1 MITIIIGYRIF
12 FSRQRQLAVSFIC
25 RLPTDYFQLSMIRI
39 EDVIEKVERN
49 RPEPDI
55 DLIRRAYLF
64 SALHHRGQKRASG
77 EPYLVHPLEVADILA
92 DMRLDEISVSTG
104 LLHDV
109 VEDTLVDLDTI
120 REYFGD
126 EVTRLVDGLTKIAH
140 ISNLSKEKQQAE
152 NVRKMV
158 LAMITDVRVVLI
170 KLADRLHN
178 MRTMQF
184 LKPEKRARISQE
196 TLDIY
201 APIAHRLG
209 MGKVRSELEDLS
221 FQNLYPEEYK
231 KLSNEVEE
239 RRSELEATLEKITEL
254 IKQKLTENDV
264 PFVEVEGRV
273 KRLYSL
279 WKKLKKRKLTIEEV
293 YDLIAARIITPNDK
307 KNCYL
312 ALSVIHD
319 IWTPVPERFKDW
331 IGNPRD
337 NLYQSLHT
345 SVIGDNGLSFE
356 VQIRTE
362 EMHQVAEEG
371 VAAHWKYKES
381 KPGKREEDASLD
393 ELRKT
398 VEKLL
403 LPLVESTRETEDSED
418 FIESL
423 KLDLYPKDVYAFTPR
438 GKIIQL
444 PRGATP
450 IDFAYA
456 IHSEV
461 GDNCTGAKI
470 KGRIVPLR
478 TELQNGDVVE
488 VLTTPNSK
496 PSRDWLNS
504 VVTSKARNR
513 IRHWIAEQQRV
524 ESIEIGRKLL
534 EKEVDKFRLSPKKL
548 IANDDEMKRIANEY
562 GLGRGEDLLA
572 SIGYGKTL
580 PRNVLA
586 KFLGAEK
593 FAELDPEKKKE
604 TRLESSVKAVKK
616 FIGLGEDAIIVKG
629 VDNLLTNRAHCCNP
643 LRGEEI
649 VGYISLGKGIVVHN
663 KRCKNLQQLMVNRER
678 IIDVEWAKGDG
689 KEIQSVRLL
698 ATTENRTGMLA
709 GITNAIADIK
719 TGIRD
724 ARAEV
729 SKNDRGLI
737 EVTIEVFDKKHL
749 DKVITSV
756 EQVPGVIAV
765 ERVNF

>member
-1 MITIIIGYRIF
+1 
-12 FSRQRQLAVSFIC
+12 
-25 RLPTDYFQLSMIRI
+25 MIRI
-39 EDVIEKVERN
+39 EDVIAKVEVN
-49 RPEPDI
+49 RPSPDI

-92 DMRLDEISVSTG
+92 DMRLDEVSVATG

-120 REYFGD
+120 KSYFGD
-126 EVTRLVDGLTKIAH
+126 EITSLVDGLTKIAH

-178 MRTMQF
+178 MRTMKF

-209 MGKVRSELEDLS
+209 MGKLRSELEDLA
-221 FQNLYPEEYK
+221 FQNLHPDEYK
-231 KLSNEVEE
+231 RLAKEVDA
-239 RRSELEATLEKITEL
+239 RRPELEATLDKIQAT
-254 IKQKLTENDV
+254 IRARLTENDV
-264 PFVEVEGRV
+264 PFVAVEGRV

-279 WKKLKKRKLTIEEV
+279 WKKLKRQKITMEQV
-293 YDLIAARIITPNDK
+293 YDLIAARIITPNERK
-307 KNCYL
+307 YCYL
-312 ALSVIHD
+312 TLSVIHD
-319 IWTPVPERFKDW
+319 TWTPVPERFKDW
-331 IGNPRD
+331 IAIPRD

-345 SVIGDNGLSFE
+345 SVVGDGGQAFE

-371 VAAHWKYKES
+371 VAAHWKYKEKKLGS
-381 KPGKREEDASLD
+381 HEHDESLD

-403 LPLVESTRETEDSED
+403 LPLVEDNQGDDDSEN
-418 FIESL
+418 FVESL
-423 KLDLYPKDVYAFTPR
+423 KLDLFPKDVYAFTPM
-438 GKIIQL
+438 GKVIQL
-444 PRGATP
+444 PRGASP

-461 GDNCTGAKI
+461 GDSCTGAKI
-470 KGRIVPLR
+470 NGRIVPLK
-478 TELQNGDVVE
+478 TELQNGNVVE
-488 VLTTPNSK
+488 ILTTTNSK
-496 PSRDWLNS
+496 PSRDWLNH
-504 VVTSKARNR
+504 VVTAKARNR
-513 IRHWIAEQQRV
+513 IRHWISQQQRID
-524 ESIEIGRKLL
+524 SIELGRKLL
-534 EKEVDKFRLSPKKL
+534 EKESDRFRVSAKKL
-548 IANDDEMKRIANEY
+548 INDETEMKRIANEY
-562 GLGRGEDLLA
+562 GLGRPEDLLA

-580 PRNVLA
+580 PRNVLS

-593 FAELDPEKKKE
+593 FAELDPEGRKE
-604 TRLESSVKAVKK
+604 TRIESGMKAVKK
-616 FIGLGEDAIIVKG
+616 FIGLGEDAIVVKG
-629 VDNLLTNRAHCCNP
+629 VDNFLTTRARCCNP
-643 LRGEEI
+643 LRGEDI

-663 KRCKNLQQLMVNRER
+663 KRCKNVAQLMINKDR
-678 IIDVEWAKGDG
+678 IVDVEWAKSDQ

-709 GITNAIADIK
+709 GITNAIAEIK

-724 ARAEV
+724 ARANV
-729 SKNDRGLI
+729 SRDDRGLI
-737 EVTIEVFDKKHL
+737 EVTVEVFDKKHL
-749 DKVITSV
+749 DKVVGSIA
-756 EQVPGVIAV
+756 QVPGVIAV
-765 ERVNF
+765 ERIHA

>member
-1 MITIIIGYRIF
+1 M
-12 FSRQRQLAVSFIC
+12 
-25 RLPTDYFQLSMIRI
+25 
-39 EDVIEKVERN
+39 
-49 RPEPDI
+49 
-55 DLIRRAYLF
+55 
-64 SALHHRGQKRASG
+64 HHRGQKRASG
-77 EPYLVHPLEVADILA
+77 EPYLVHPLEVAEILA
-92 DMRLDEISVSTG
+92 EMRLDEVSVSTG

-120 REYFGD
+120 RSYFGD
-126 EVTRLVDGLTKIAH
+126 EITLLVDGLTKIAH

-209 MGKVRSELEDLS
+209 MGKLRSELEDLA
-221 FQNLYPEEYK
+221 FQNLHPEEYK
-231 KLSNEVEE
+231 RLSAEVDS
-239 RRSELEATLEKITEL
+239 RRPELEAALTKIRETITTQLEA
-254 IKQKLTENDV
+254 NDV
-264 PFVEVEGRV
+264 PFVEVQSRV

-279 WKKLKKRKLTIEEV
+279 WKKLKKQKIHIDQV
-293 YDLIAARIITPNDK
+293 YDLIAARVITPNDRK
-307 KNCYL
+307 YCYL
-312 ALSVIHD
+312 TLSVIHN

-331 IGNPRD
+331 IAIPRD

-345 SVIGDNGLSFE
+345 SVIGDGGVAFE

-381 KPGKREEDASLD
+381 SLGSHEDDDTLD
-393 ELRKT
+393 ELRRT

-403 LPLVESTRETEDSED
+403 LPLVEANEDNEDSED

-423 KLDLYPKDVYAFTPR
+423 KLDLFPKDVYTFTPM
-438 GKIIQL
+438 GKVIQL

-450 IDFAYA
+450 LDFAYA

-461 GDNCTGAKI
+461 GDKCTGAKI
-470 KGRIVPLR
+470 NGRIVPLR
-478 TELQNGDVVE
+478 TELQNGDVIE
-488 VLTTPNSK
+488 ILTTQNSQ
-496 PSRDWLNS
+496 PTRDWLNY
-504 VVTSKARNR
+504 VVTSRARNR
-513 IRHWIAEQQRV
+513 IRHWISQQQRE
-524 ESIEIGRKLL
+524 ESIDIGRKLL
-534 EKEVDKFRLSPKKL
+534 EKEAEKFRVAPKKFL
-548 IANDDEMKRIANEY
+548 NNEAEMTRIANDY
-562 GLGRGEDLLA
+562 GLSRPDDLLA
-572 SIGYGKTL
+572 SIGYGKAL

-593 FAELDPEKKKE
+593 FEELDPEKKAATKI
-604 TRLESSVKAVKK
+604 SNGMKAVRK
-616 FIGLGEDAIIVKG
+616 FIGLGEDAIVVKG
-629 VDNLLTNRAHCCNP
+629 VDNLLTSRARCCNP
-643 LRGEEI
+643 LRGEDI
-649 VGYISLGKGIVVHN
+649 IGYISLGKGIVVHN
-663 KRCKNLQQLMVNRER
+663 KRCKNMGQLMVNKDR
-678 IIDVEWAKGDG
+678 IVDVEWAKTE
-689 KEIQSVRLL
+689 KEEKQSVQIL

-724 ARAEV
+724 ARANV
-729 SKNDRGLI
+729 SKDDIGLI
-737 EVTIEVFDKKHL
+737 EVTVEVHDKKHL
-749 DKVITSV
+749 DKVLSAIRH
-756 EQVPGVIAV
+756 VPGVIEV
-765 ERVNF
+765 ERINP

>member
-1 MITIIIGYRIF
+1 MTVCFIYP
-12 FSRQRQLAVSFIC
+12 SSF
-25 RLPTDYFQLSMIRI
+25 RHMIRI
-39 EDVIEKVERN
+39 EDVIEKVEKN
-49 RPEPDI
+49 RPDPDI

-92 DMRLDEISVSTG
+92 EMRLDEMSVSTG

-109 VEDTLVDLDTI
+109 VEDTLIDLDTI

-126 EVTRLVDGLTKIAH
+126 EITRLVDGLTKIAH

-231 KLSNEVEE
+231 KLSKEVEA
-239 RRSELEATLEKITEL
+239 RRPELEVMLEKITDL
-254 IKQKLTENDV
+254 IKEKLRENDV
-264 PFVEVEGRV
+264 PFIEVEGRV
-273 KRLYSL
+273 KRLFSL
-279 WKKLKKRKLTIEEV
+279 WRKLKKRKLTIEEV

-307 KNCYL
+307 KICYV
-312 ALSVIHD
+312 ALSVVHD

-345 SVIGDNGLSFE
+345 SVISPTGQSFE

-362 EMHQVAEEG
+362 EMHQIAEEG

-381 KPGKREEDASLD
+381 RLGKFEEDKSLD
-393 ELRKT
+393 DLRKT

-403 LPLVESTRETEDSED
+403 LPLVETTETTEDSEE

-423 KLDLYPKDVYAFTPR
+423 KLDLYPKDVYAFTPM

-444 PRGATP
+444 PRGSTP

-488 VLTTPNSK
+488 ILTVPNSK
-496 PSRDWLNS
+496 PSRDWLNY
-504 VVTSKARNR
+504 VVTSKARNC
-513 IRHWIAEQQRV
+513 IRHWISEQQRV

-534 EKEVDKFRLSPKKL
+534 EKEAEKFRLSPKKL
-548 IANDDEMKRIANEY
+548 LNSDDEMKRIANEY
-562 GLGRGEDLLA
+562 GLGRPEDLLA

-604 TRLESSVKAVKK
+604 TRLESGMKAVKK
-616 FIGLGEDAIIVKG
+616 FIGLGEDAIIIKG
-629 VDNLLTNRAHCCNP
+629 VDNLLTTRARCCNP

-649 VGYISLGKGIVVHN
+649 IGYISLGKGIVVHN
-663 KRCKNLQQLMVNRER
+663 KRCKNVQQLMVNKER
-678 IIDVEWAKGDG
+678 IVDVEWAKGDG
-689 KEIQSVRLL
+689 QEIQSVRLL

-709 GITNAIADIK
+709 GITNAIAEIK

-765 ERVNF
+765 ERVNS